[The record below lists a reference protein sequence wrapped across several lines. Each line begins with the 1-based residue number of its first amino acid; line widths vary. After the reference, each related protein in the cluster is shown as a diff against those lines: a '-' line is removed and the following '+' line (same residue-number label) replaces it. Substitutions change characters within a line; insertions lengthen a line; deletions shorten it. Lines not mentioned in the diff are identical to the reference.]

1 MKLGDG
7 RRAARL
13 FHGKHFVNRD
23 ELPWRR
29 PLDYFPR
36 EHREFEDMSGRAFDV
51 IVVGGGHAGC
61 EAAAAAAR
69 MGARTAL
76 VTHSRATIGEMSCN
90 PAIGGLGKG
99 HLVREVDALDGLM
112 GRVIDRAGIQF
123 RMLNRS
129 KGPAVQ
135 GPRAQADRK
144 LYRRHMQEAIGAQ
157 PDLEVIEEPVD
168 DLIVEGGAV
177 AGVVTASGRE
187 LRCGAVVITT
197 GTFLKGVIHLGET
210 RIQAGRVGE
219 APAIR
224 LSDRLYSLGLRMGRL
239 KTGTPARLDGRTID
253 YSRLAAQPGDEPPV
267 PFSFLNERIETP
279 QIACHI
285 TATTR
290 ETHAIIA
297 ANIHR
302 APMYSGQIESIGP
315 RYCPSIEDKVVRF
328 KDRTSHQIFL
338 EPEGLDDPTV
348 YPNGVST
355 SLPEDVQR
363 AFLKT
368 IPGLENA
375 AVIRPGYAI
384 EYDYVDPRELA
395 ATLEAKRLPGLFL
408 AGQINGTTGYE
419 EAAGQGVVAGV
430 NAALKAGGR
439 EADFVISRTDAY
451 IGVMIDDLVTRGVS
465 EPYRMFTSRA
475 EYRLR
480 LRADNADERL
490 TPLGARMGCAGGE
503 RLRSYTVKADAL
515 AEARRLLE
523 SLSLTPDQA
532 AGYGIALNRDGR
544 RRSAFDLL
552 ALPGMT
558 VSGLAAVWP
567 ELSTIP
573 APAVERLQVDARY
586 AVYLDR
592 QEASIVAFKKDEAA
606 AIPPSTDFAA
616 IAGLS
621 NEVRQKLE
629 RHRPA
634 TLAQAARIDGM
645 TPAALMLLL
654 AHIRKSTPAA

>member
-1 MKLGDG
+1 
-7 RRAARL
+7 
-13 FHGKHFVNRD
+13 
-23 ELPWRR
+23 
-29 PLDYFPR
+29 
-36 EHREFEDMSGRAFDV
+36 MSGRAFDV
-51 IVVGGGHAGC
+51 VVVGGGHAGC

-112 GRVIDRAGIQF
+112 GRVIDQAGIQF

-144 LYRRHMQEAIGAQ
+144 LYRRHMRAAIDVQ
-157 PDLEVIEEPVD
+157 PDLEVIEEPVE
-168 DLIVEGGAV
+168 DLIVEDGAV

-197 GTFLKGVIHLGET
+197 GTFLKGVIHMGET
-210 RIQAGRVGE
+210 RIPAGRVGE

-224 LSDRLYSLGLRMGRL
+224 LSDRLYALGLRMGRL

-253 YSRLAAQPGDEPPV
+253 YSRLAVQPGDEPPV
-267 PFSFLNERIETP
+267 PFSFMSGRIETP

-328 KDRTSHQIFL
+328 KDRGSHQIFL

-375 AVIRPGYAI
+375 AIIRPGYAI

-395 ATLEAKRLPGLFL
+395 PTLEAKRLAGLFL

-419 EAAGQGVVAGV
+419 EAAGQGLVAGV
-430 NAALKAGGR
+430 NAALKSGGR
-439 EADFVISRTDAY
+439 PADFVVSRTDAY

-490 TPLGARMGCAGGE
+490 TPAGVRIGCVGGA
-503 RLRSYTVKADAL
+503 RLRSYAAKAEAL
-515 AEARRLLE
+515 ATARFLLE
-523 SLSLTPDQA
+523 GLSVTPDQA

-552 ALPGMT
+552 ALPGM
-558 VSGLAAVWP
+558 SLGALAAIWP
-567 ELSTIP
+567 ELLAIP
-573 APAVERLQVDARY
+573 APAAERLQVDARY

-592 QEASIVAFKKDEAA
+592 QEASILAFKKNEAA
-606 AIPPSTDFAA
+606 AIPASTDFAA

-629 RHRPA
+629 RHRPT

-654 AHIRKSTPAA
+654 AHIRKTTRAA